1 MIFFSNEIEAETFI
15 KLVNEILSKNGK
27 KKVKKE
33 EISEFDDKPQK
44 FYTKEQVKELLVQ
57 MVSSDKFVD
66 QFYQL
71 L

>member
-1 MIFFSNEIEAETFI
+1 M
-15 KLVNEILSKNGK
+15 NEILSKNGK